1 MTFTEQIDQDLK
13 AAMLAKDEVKKLTLR
28 AIKKEIIEAK
38 TAPGANGEVSD
49 ETVMKIVAKMLKQ
62 RKESA
67 AIYQQQGRPE
77 LAESELA
84 EATVLEAYLPQPLTL
99 EALQAEL
106 KSIFQEIGAKGPQ
119 DMGKV
124 MGIASKKLAGK
135 VDGRMLSE
143 TVKTLLQS
151 L

>member
-1 MTFTEQIDQDLK
+1 MTLTEQIDQDLK
-13 AAMLAKDEVKKLTLR
+13 SAMLAKDEVKKLTIR

-38 TAPGANGEVSD
+38 TAPGSNGEVSD
-49 ETVMKIVAKMLKQ
+49 DTVMKIVAKMLKQ

-67 AIYQQQGRPE
+67 GIYQQQGRPE

-84 EATVLEAYLPQPLTL
+84 EAAVLEAYLPKPLSVEELQT
-99 EALQAEL
+99 ALQ
-106 KSIFQEIGAKGPQ
+106 SIFQEIGAKGPQ

-143 TVKTLLQS
+143 TVKNLLQS

>member
-49 ETVMKIVAKMLKQ
+49 DTVMKIVAKMLKQ